1 MKKVIQSKVGL
12 KYRECERFLSINF
25 GRESLLKGKSV
36 YGIKN
41 IEKYMIPLIVV
52 FILLSLDI
60 VDRNIFYSIVTK
72 IVIAL
77 SLLFIGVLLLLEV
90 RYRLIYKKYYK
101 NKSIEEQFIFEENVI
116 SIIESGNILHTTTW
130 DNVVAIFLIDDSIVL
145 SFNDFKLP
153 GIIPKT
159 PELEV
164 EISEFLSEIDKDYL
178 IKHLESKK
186 GKVWTVGI
194 VPKGK
199 RKKYIL
205 FLLLVSF
212 FVASGIYVEFKC
224 IDESTNVIPS
234 KARVYDLNLEY
245 EVYEKELFYL
255 NTVPYYNTSNKLM
268 IRNIENGKVSESGI
282 EDVDTFKLGGKYI
295 YAQCNEKELCLFD
308 LEKERIGK
316 HLEFF
321 PLDTVYEIDSNDHAD
336 IQLMCAD
343 SKGAYFVIDDNK
355 SIGIFQI
362 SPKGKITK
370 ITVLHDMAGDI
381 DRMTAY
387 GDYLIFGYNDADLL
401 KHGTYIYDFG
411 AHDVEKVSDIVG
423 EEDIERFKP
432 FIWDDN
438 YVIPIDNELH
448 LISLESREKKTINL
462 IYYSC
467 NIYLE
472 GDWLYDGSGPIVKY
486 NLRTGEVKTYKDYD
500 RCLGTLK
507 VIDGK
512 IYDGYIVENADKS
525 YSPVIILKK
534 LKSNKWKE
542 SEFNLL

>member
-1 MKKVIQSKVGL
+1 
-12 KYRECERFLSINF
+12 
-25 GRESLLKGKSV
+25 
-36 YGIKN
+36 
-41 IEKYMIPLIVV
+41 
-52 FILLSLDI
+52 
-60 VDRNIFYSIVTK
+60 
-72 IVIAL
+72 
-77 SLLFIGVLLLLEV
+77 
-90 RYRLIYKKYYK
+90 
-101 NKSIEEQFIFEENVI
+101 
-116 SIIESGNILHTTTW
+116 
-130 DNVVAIFLIDDSIVL
+130 
-145 SFNDFKLP
+145 
-153 GIIPKT
+153 
-159 PELEV
+159 
-164 EISEFLSEIDKDYL
+164 
-178 IKHLESKK
+178 
-186 GKVWTVGI
+186 
-194 VPKGK
+194 
-199 RKKYIL
+199 
-205 FLLLVSF
+205 
-212 FVASGIYVEFKC
+212 
-224 IDESTNVIPS
+224 
-234 KARVYDLNLEY
+234 
-245 EVYEKELFYL
+245 
-255 NTVPYYNTSNKLM
+255 
-268 IRNIENGKVSESGI
+268 
-282 EDVDTFKLGGKYI
+282 
-295 YAQCNEKELCLFD
+295 
-308 LEKERIGK
+308 
-316 HLEFF
+316 
-321 PLDTVYEIDSNDHAD
+321 
-336 IQLMCAD
+336 MCAD

-472 GDWLYDGSGPIVKY
+472 GEWLYDGSGPIVKY